1 MANLQIKNLPEELHE
16 ELRRRAHDEG
26 MTVRDYVL
34 RLIQHDQA
42 RPTKAE
48 WWARIRALPPVD
60 LGRPAAELIAED
72 RAEREAQWEE
82 RLQEFLRSDR
92 PA

>member
-1 MANLQIKNLPEELHE
+1 MANLQIKNLPADVHE
-16 ELRRRAHDEG
+16 ELRRRAEAED

-34 RLIQHDQA
+34 RLLQHDQA
-42 RPTKAE
+42 RPTRAE
-48 WWARIRALPPVD
+48 WWARIRARPPVD

-82 RLQEFLRSDR
+82 RLQEFLRTDR